1 MDDKIVQLQ
10 TVRPL
15 EVSPMVAELRN
26 FEQAMV
32 DTDSLAFAAVCID
45 AEGEITTSWY
55 NALPTVA
62 MMGGLELLKAEYIQ
76 SLMFF
81 EEDE

>member
-10 TVRPL
+10 TVQQV
-15 EVSPMVAELRN
+15 EVSPMVAELRD

-32 DTDSLAFAAVCID
+32 DTEALGYAAVCINAD
-45 AEGEITTSWY
+45 GHVTTSWY

-62 MMGGLELLKAEYIQ
+62 MLGGFEMLKAEYIQ
-76 SLMFF
+76 SALLD
-81 EEDE
+81 DEYE